1 VACVR
6 MSSSTAPVNK
16 SVAGSAV
23 AKNDESTGIA
33 FRMCLTASTL
43 NILESSPAW
52 QRRTISCP
60 TRSAE
65 VPPFMVPAL
74 YK

>member
-1 VACVR
+1 
-6 MSSSTAPVNK
+6 VNK

-23 AKNDESTGIA
+23 AKNDASTGIA
-33 FRMCLTASTL
+33 LRRCLTASTL
-43 NILESSPAW
+43 NVLESSPAW
-52 QRRTISCP
+52 QRRAIPCL

-65 VPPFMVPAL
+65 VPPFMVRAL